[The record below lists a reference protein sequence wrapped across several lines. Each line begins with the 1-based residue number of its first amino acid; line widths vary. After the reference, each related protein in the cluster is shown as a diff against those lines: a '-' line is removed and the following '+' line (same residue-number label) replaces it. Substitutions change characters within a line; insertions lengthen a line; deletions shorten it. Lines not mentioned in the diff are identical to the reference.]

1 MTRRIFQRTL
11 VLLNL
16 ILLLTQQVNGLV
28 YFQQDASSNYSNR
41 YNAHS
46 DQIHKVFKSDMDYK
60 VEFEEVEDESELD
73 EIDALDA
80 SNSTSHYLTHF
91 TSYIQE
97 LHLSKF
103 ATKQHLLYE
112 DEPAFILYCSLKL
125 DC

>member
-28 YFQQDASSNYSNR
+28 YFQQDASSYYSNR

-60 VEFEEVEDESELD
+60 VEFEEVEELSSED
-73 EIDALDA
+73 RRGGFG
-80 SNSTSHYLTHF
+80 STGT
-91 TSYIQE
+91 
-97 LHLSKF
+97 
-103 ATKQHLLYE
+103 
-112 DEPAFILYCSLKL
+112 
-125 DC
+125 